1 VTGKIRVLVADD
13 EALVRDGL
21 RAIAE
26 LEGDI
31 EIVGDAATGDQ
42 AVQLA
47 STLHP
52 DVILMDIRMPGMD
65 GLAAT
70 RAIMRE
76 PSPPRILIL
85 TTFDSDETVY
95 QAMKVG
101 ASGFLLKD
109 VRRGQLTDAIHAA
122 AAGDTLLA
130 PVITRRLIEQ
140 FCRQPP
146 PSDETPAQLTGL
158 TARELEVLRLVGRGQ
173 SNTTIASTLFIAE
186 TTVKTHI
193 AHILTKLGLAD
204 RAQAVVLAYE
214 TGLIRPGDASSA
226 PP

>member
-1 VTGKIRVLVADD
+1 MSGKIRVLVADD

-31 EIVGDAATGDQ
+31 EIVGDAATGGQ

-76 PSPPRILIL
+76 PSPPRILVL

-95 QAMKVG
+95 QAMKAG

-109 VRRGQLTDAIHAA
+109 VRRGQLTDAIRTA

-130 PVITRRLIEQ
+130 PAITRRLIEQ

-146 PSDETPAQLTGL
+146 PSDTTPAQLTGL
-158 TARELEVLRLVGRGQ
+158 TTRELEVLRLVGRGQ

-214 TGLIRPGDASSA
+214 TGLIRPGDPSSA

>member
-1 VTGKIRVLVADD
+1 MTGKIRVLVADD

-26 LEGDI
+26 LEGNI
-31 EIVGDAATGDQ
+31 EIIGDAATGDQ

-76 PSPPRILIL
+76 PNPPRILVL

-95 QAMKVG
+95 QAMKAG

-109 VRRGQLTDAIHAA
+109 VRRGQLTDAIHVA

-130 PVITRRLIEQ
+130 PAITRRHIEH

-146 PSDETPAQLTGL
+146 PSDTTPAQLTSL
-158 TARELEVLRLVGRGQ
+158 TTRELEVLRLVGRGQ

-214 TGLIRPGDASSA
+214 TGLIRPGDPSSA